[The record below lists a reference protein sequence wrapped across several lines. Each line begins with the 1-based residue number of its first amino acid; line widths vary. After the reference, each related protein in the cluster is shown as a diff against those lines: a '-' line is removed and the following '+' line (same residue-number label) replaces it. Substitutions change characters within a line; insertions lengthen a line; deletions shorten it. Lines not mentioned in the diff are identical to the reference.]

1 MVFTVSEDEEETMM
15 KKWLRAACFGMMV
28 GVLGLAFGC
37 ASVEPVPPPPS
48 TSVSVSAFSG
58 VAGMWAG
65 ILKATPRLRQD
76 DWLMVMIY
84 NDGSYQ
90 FKSVRTI
97 GIMQGQGRFTL
108 ADGKLKVENEH
119 GGIVGTLYEEGGRRM
134 LRLEGATKDGTQY
147 SADLEPKK

>member
-1 MVFTVSEDEEETMM
+1 M
-15 KKWLRAACFGMMV
+15 KKWFRAACFGMMV
-28 GVLGLAFGC
+28 GVLAVTVGC
-37 ASVEPVPPPPS
+37 ATVEPVPPPPS
-48 TSVSVSAFSG
+48 TPVSISAFTG

-65 ILKATPRLRQD
+65 IMKATPRLRQD

-97 GIMQGQGRFTL
+97 GILQGQGRFTL
-108 ADGKLKVENEH
+108 ADGHLKVENEH

-134 LRLEGATKDGTQY
+134 LKFEGATKDGTQY
-147 SADLEPKK
+147 SAELEPKK

>member
-28 GVLGLAFGC
+28 GVLGVAFGC

-48 TSVSVSAFSG
+48 TPVSVSAFTG
-58 VAGMWAG
+58 VEGMWAG
-65 ILKATPRLRQD
+65 IMKATPRLRQD

-84 NDGSYQ
+84 NDGSYL

-108 ADGKLKVENEH
+108 ADGKLKVENQH

>member
-1 MVFTVSEDEEETMM
+1 M
-15 KKWLRAACFGMMV
+15 KEWLRSACFGMMV
-28 GVLGLAFGC
+28 GVLAVAFGC

-48 TSVSVSAFSG
+48 TPVSVSAFSG

-84 NDGSYQ
+84 NDGSYL

-97 GIMQGQGRFTL
+97 GIMQGQGTI
-108 ADGKLKVENEH
+108 H
-119 GGIVGTLYEEGGRRM
+119 PRR
-134 LRLEGATKDGTQY
+134 RQTQ
-147 SADLEPKK
+147 SGERTWRDRGHAL

>member
-1 MVFTVSEDEEETMM
+1 MASHCLLWNDGGRPRCGVRMRSGGTG
-15 KKWLRAACFGMMV
+15 AAS
-28 GVLGLAFGC
+28 
-37 ASVEPVPPPPS
+37 SVNPGFL
-48 TSVSVSAFSG
+48 SAFTG

-119 GGIVGTLYEEGGRRM
+119 GRIVGTLYEEGGRRM
-134 LRLEGATKDGTQY
+134 LKLEGATKDGTQY